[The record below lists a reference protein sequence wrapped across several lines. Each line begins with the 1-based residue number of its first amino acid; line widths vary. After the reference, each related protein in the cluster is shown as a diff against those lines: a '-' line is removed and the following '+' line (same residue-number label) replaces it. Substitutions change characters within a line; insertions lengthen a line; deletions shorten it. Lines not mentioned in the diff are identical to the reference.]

1 MRGQLWNAVLDMQ
14 SGKAKDNCIPSLTE
28 TGQMEPFL
36 ARVAHNLLQVQI
48 EGLPPVG
55 FSGLCQAILGRK
67 EGVAGKAEGG
77 VMDTQGLK
85 VLPGGQLFLFG
96 KLLWQTG
103 YKEQRIRLL
112 DHLIELEPVEA
123 DLVIAG
129 LVAGFELRR
138 LNALQQVER
147 IVLAVV
153 AGDWIPGKLDG
164 IA

>member
-85 VLPGGQLFLFG
+85 VLPGGPAFPLQVNCSG
-96 KLLWQTG
+96 
-103 YKEQRIRLL
+103 RRVIRSSVSACLTP
-112 DHLIELEPVEA
+112 DSVGAVEA

-129 LVAGFELRR
+129 LVADLSSAGSTRSSR
-138 LNALQQVER
+138 WNVSSW
-147 IVLAVV
+147 AVV
-153 AGDWIPGKLDG
+153 TGDWIPGKLDG

>member
-103 YKEQRIRLL
+103 YSVSAC
-112 DHLIELEPVEA
+112 LIT
-123 DLVIAG
+123 
-129 LVAGFELRR
+129 
-138 LNALQQVER
+138 
-147 IVLAVV
+147 
-153 AGDWIPGKLDG
+153 
-164 IA
+164 

>member
-1 MRGQLWNAVLDMQ
+1 
-14 SGKAKDNCIPSLTE
+14 
-28 TGQMEPFL
+28 
-36 ARVAHNLLQVQI
+36 
-48 EGLPPVG
+48 
-55 FSGLCQAILGRK
+55 
-67 EGVAGKAEGG
+67 
-77 VMDTQGLK
+77 MDTQGLK

-112 DHLIELEPVEA
+112 DHLIALEPVEA

-153 AGDWIPGKLDG
+153 TSMSGRGGSWARAAPSPSSPSSPCPRTTRPTPSPI
-164 IA
+164 

>member
-1 MRGQLWNAVLDMQ
+1 
-14 SGKAKDNCIPSLTE
+14 
-28 TGQMEPFL
+28 
-36 ARVAHNLLQVQI
+36 
-48 EGLPPVG
+48 
-55 FSGLCQAILGRK
+55 
-67 EGVAGKAEGG
+67 
-77 VMDTQGLK
+77 MDTQGLK

-112 DHLIELEPVEA
+112 DHLIALEPVEA

-153 AGDWIPGKLDG
+153 TGDWIPGKLDG